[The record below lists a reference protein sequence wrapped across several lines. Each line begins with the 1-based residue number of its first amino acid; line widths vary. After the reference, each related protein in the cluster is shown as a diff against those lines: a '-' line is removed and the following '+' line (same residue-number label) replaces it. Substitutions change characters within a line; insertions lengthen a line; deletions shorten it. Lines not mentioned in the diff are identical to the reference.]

1 MGPTYYDMKKQIS
14 TSIRIET
21 SPKVIWDILIDFN
34 AYPEWNPFIRSISGK
49 LTLGAKLKVALMGMN
64 FKPQIMELIPNKSFI
79 WLGHLGMKGLFDGE
93 HKFHVIDNG
102 DGSSTFEQ
110 SERFS
115 GILVRLFSSSL
126 DKNTKNG
133 FIEMNEKLKLRAEH
147 RSLSNDK

>member
-1 MGPTYYDMKKQIS
+1 MKKQIS

-21 SPKVIWDILIDFN
+21 SPEVIWDILTDFN
-34 AYPEWNPFIRSISGK
+34 AYPEWNPFIRSISGN
-49 LTLGAKLKVALMGMN
+49 LILGAKLKVALMGMN
-64 FKPQIMELIPNKSFI
+64 FKPQIMELVPNKSFI

-93 HKFHVIDNG
+93 HKFHIIDNG

-133 FIEMNEKLKLRAEH
+133 FIEMNKKLKLRAEH

>member
-1 MGPTYYDMKKQIS
+1 MKKQIS